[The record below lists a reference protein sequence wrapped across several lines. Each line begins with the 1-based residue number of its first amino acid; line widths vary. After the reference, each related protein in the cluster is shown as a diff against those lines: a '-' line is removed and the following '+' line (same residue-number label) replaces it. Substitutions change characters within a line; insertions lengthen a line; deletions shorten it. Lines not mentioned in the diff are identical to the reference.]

1 MTRLHEYQGKEILR
15 GFGIP
20 VPKGAAVETANEARL
35 LALGIGAP
43 VVIKAQAWVTG
54 RAGQNLIHFA
64 STPDETA
71 QIAGELLER
80 QVGNFRVEK
89 IMVEER
95 LTLKREFYVGVIVDD
110 ISRAPVVIF
119 SSIGGTGIEAIA
131 AQHPDK
137 IARHVVDIRLGL
149 REFEARDL
157 VRRTGIEGDLQTR
170 LAAFIP
176 KFYAAART
184 YEARTAEIN
193 PLALTANGDLV
204 ALDARFTIDDYAV
217 YRHPDLGIEI
227 AREFDRP
234 PTELEKIAWNVE
246 KNDYRGTF
254 YFIQMQ
260 TDFRKGERVIGFHG
274 AGGGG
279 SMMNMDALL
288 ARGFKIANF
297 VDTSGNPP
305 ASKVYRAARII
316 LSQKGI
322 DGYYA
327 GGSGVASQEQFHSAR
342 GLVKAF
348 MDEQLNVPAVL
359 RVGGNAEDQA
369 KVILERANGAFP
381 APIEAY
387 GRDDSPDFCV
397 ERLQTLVDTYVPAEN
412 PPPRPP
418 FEPQEPYSFE
428 TITGGTVT
436 YDHALCRDCESKA
449 CVTTCVPQILSIV
462 GDVPVLN
469 ITHEQARKGGC
480 IECLACEVECHFL
493 GNRGGRIFLPIPGL
507 PDAGQNDVHSD

>member
-1 MTRLHEYQGKEILR
+1 MTRLHEYQGKEILKQ
-15 GFGIP
+15 FGIP
-20 VPKGAAVETANEARL
+20 VPKGAAVETPNEARL
-35 LALGIGAP
+35 LAVGIGAP

-64 STPDETA
+64 STPDEVM
-71 QIAGELLER
+71 QIARELLGR
-80 QVGNFRVEK
+80 QVGNFRVDR

-95 LTLKREFYVGVIVDD
+95 LAIKREFYVGVIVDD
-110 ISRAPVVIF
+110 ANRAPLVIF
-119 SSIGGTGIEAIA
+119 SSVGGTGIETIA
-131 AQHPDK
+131 AEHPDK
-137 IARHVVDIRLGL
+137 VARQVVDIRLGL

-157 VRRTGIEGDLQTR
+157 VRRAGIHGELQNQ
-170 LAAFIP
+170 LAALLP
-176 KFYAAART
+176 KIYGAART

-193 PLALTANGDLV
+193 PLALTESGELV

-234 PTELEKIAWNVE
+234 PTDLEKIAWNVE

-260 TDFRKGERVIGFHG
+260 TGFRKGDRVIGFHG

-279 SMMNMDALL
+279 SMMNMDALF
-288 ARGFKIANF
+288 AQDFKIANF

-316 LSQKGI
+316 LSQRNI

-348 MDEQLNVPAVL
+348 MDEQLNAPAVI
-359 RVGGNAEDQA
+359 RVGGNAEEQA
-369 KVILERANGAFP
+369 KAILERANGAFP
-381 APIEAY
+381 APVEAY

-397 ERLQTLVDTYVPAEN
+397 NRLQTLVDEYVPAEN

-418 FEPQEPYSFE
+418 FEPIEPYSFQ

-449 CVTTCVPQILSIV
+449 CVQTCVPQILSV
-462 GDVPVLN
+462 VSDVPVLN
-469 ITHEQARKGGC
+469 ISHEQAKKGGC

-493 GNRGGRIFLPIPGL
+493 GNRGGRIFLPIQGL
-507 PDAGQNDVHSD
+507 PDVGGNNVHSD